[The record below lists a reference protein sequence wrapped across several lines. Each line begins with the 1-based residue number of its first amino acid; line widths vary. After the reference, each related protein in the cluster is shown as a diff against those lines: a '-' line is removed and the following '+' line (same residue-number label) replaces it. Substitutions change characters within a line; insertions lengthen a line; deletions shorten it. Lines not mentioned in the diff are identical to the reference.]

1 MKANLS
7 KLLTVFVVAVI
18 CLAGF
23 AISSYKIK
31 NDERETLY
39 EFNEDSFAVT
49 EAQSEVSTVV
59 VYIAGEVEKPD
70 VYNISSDAR
79 LKDLVEE
86 AGGFT
91 QNADIESLNLAQHL
105 KDGEKI
111 VIGNINDKVDKNEDL
126 AQNIN
131 DENTQADDTRL
142 VVNINTADE
151 AELQKLDGIGE
162 KLARNIIAYR
172 EKYGDYTS
180 IEEIKEADGIG
191 EATFDK
197 IKGNIT
203 IY

>member
-23 AISSYKIK
+23 AISSYKMK
-31 NDERETLY
+31 NDERDALY
-39 EFNEDSFAVT
+39 EFNGDSLAVT
-49 EAQSEVSTVV
+49 EPQSEASTVV
-59 VYIAGEVEKPD
+59 VYIAGEVKKPD
-70 VYNISSDAR
+70 VYNIRSDAR
-79 LKDLVEE
+79 IKDLVEE

-91 QNADIESLNLAQHL
+91 QNADIENLNLAQRL

-111 VIGNINDKVDKNEDL
+111 VVGNINDKVDKSEDL

-131 DENTQADDTRL
+131 DENTQADNARQ

-151 AELQKLDGIGE
+151 TELQKLEGIGE

-191 EATFDK
+191 EAIFDK

>member
-59 VYIAGEVEKPD
+59 VYIAGEVAKPD

-79 LKDLVEE
+79 LKDLIEE

-151 AELQKLDGIGE
+151 TELQKLDGIGE

-180 IEEIKEADGIG
+180 IEEIREADGIG

>member
-59 VYIAGEVEKPD
+59 VYIAGEVAKPD

-111 VIGNINDKVDKNEDL
+111 VIGNINDKVDKNEYL

-131 DENTQADDTRL
+131 DENTLADDKRL

-151 AELQKLDGIGE
+151 TELQKLDGIGE

-172 EKYGDYTS
+172 EKCGDYTS
-180 IEEIKEADGIG
+180 IEEIREADGIG

>member
-7 KLLTVFVVAVI
+7 KLLTVLVVAVI

-31 NDERETLY
+31 SDERETLY
-39 EFNEDSFAVT
+39 EFNEDSFVVT
-49 EAQSEVSTVV
+49 EAESEVSTVV
-59 VYIAGEVEKPD
+59 VYIAGEVAKPD
-70 VYNISSDAR
+70 VYNIRSDAR

-91 QNADIESLNLAQHL
+91 QNADVENLNLAQHL

-111 VIGNINDKVDKNEDL
+111 VVGNINDKVDKNEDL

-151 AELQKLDGIGE
+151 TELQKLDGIGE

-180 IEEIKEADGIG
+180 IEEIREADGIG

>member
-59 VYIAGEVEKPD
+59 VYIAGEVVKPD

-79 LKDLVEE
+79 LKDLIEE

-111 VIGNINDKVDKNEDL
+111 VVGNINDKVDKNEDL

-151 AELQKLDGIGE
+151 TELQKLDGIGE

-180 IEEIKEADGIG
+180 IEEIREADGIG

>member
-7 KLLTVFVVAVI
+7 KLLTVLVVAVI

-31 NDERETLY
+31 SDERETLY
-39 EFNEDSFAVT
+39 EFNEDSFVVT
-49 EAQSEVSTVV
+49 EAESEVSTVV
-59 VYIAGEVEKPD
+59 VYIAGEVAKPD
-70 VYNISSDAR
+70 VYNIRSDAR

-91 QNADIESLNLAQHL
+91 QNADVENLNLAQHL

-111 VIGNINDKVDKNEDL
+111 VVGNINDKVDKNEDL

-151 AELQKLDGIGE
+151 TELQKLDGIGE
-162 KLARNIIAYR
+162 KLAHNIVAYR

-180 IEEIKEADGIG
+180 IEEIREADGIG